1 MALTKKQQNK
11 VLATL
16 DQLNHDNDEHWNK
29 DGSPTVSVVADM
41 AALPQLTKAD
51 IHDIAPDFKR
61 APQTPKDDE
70 TEKLEDG
77 ASVGDV
83 EQEGEGDQSQN
94 EEADAESTAP
104 AGEEQE
110 QTATPPAPPE
120 TNAEQDGEQNREP
133 TEVERVEAQLNAAR
147 QDLDEVTQY
156 IERAR
161 AEQVVR
167 QNRVH
172 RLEIQL
178 SRLSHVH
185 RDTSAATVAGY
196 LQSQQRIRAEQEA
209 QYARMKEEG
218 KIGKPRSQL
227 DKAMARRQG
236 YGHQRMVMPPLFAN
250 NGKK

>member
-16 DQLNHDNDEHWNK
+16 DQLDHDNDEHWNK
-29 DGSPTVSVVADM
+29 DGSPAVSVVADM

-77 ASVGDV
+77 ASAGGA
-83 EQEGEGDQSQN
+83 EQEDGQPQN

-104 AGEEQE
+104 AGEEQG
-110 QTATPPAPPE
+110 QTATPPE
-120 TNAEQDGEQNREP
+120 KQDREP
-133 TEVERVEAQLNAAR
+133 TEVERVEAELNAAR
-147 QDLDEVTQY
+147 RDLDEVTQY
-156 IERAR
+156 IEQAR
-161 AEQVVR
+161 VEQVAR

-196 LQSQQRIRAEQEA
+196 LQSQQRVRAEQEA

-218 KIGKPRSQL
+218 LIGKPRSQL
-227 DKAMARRQG
+227 DRAMARRQG

>member
-1 MALTKKQQNK
+1 MTLTKKQQNK

-16 DQLNHDNDEHWNK
+16 DQLDHDNDEHWNK
-29 DGSPTVSVVADM
+29 DGSPTVSVVAEL
-41 AALPQLTKAD
+41 ATLPQLTKAD

-61 APQTPKDDE
+61 APQEPKDDE

-77 ASVGDV
+77 ASAGGV

-94 EEADAESTAP
+94 EEANAESAAP
-104 AGEEQE
+104 AGEEQ
-110 QTATPPAPPE
+110 TAAPPAPPE
-120 TNAEQDGEQNREP
+120 AEEQNREP

-147 QDLDEVTQY
+147 QDLDEVTQR

-161 AEQVVR
+161 AEQVER

-172 RLEIQL
+172 RLEIHL

-196 LQSQQRIRAEQEA
+196 LQSQQRVRAEQEA

-218 KIGKPRSQL
+218 LVGKPRSQL

>member
-16 DQLNHDNDEHWNK
+16 DQLDHDNDEHWNK
-29 DGSPTVSVVADM
+29 DGSPAVSVVADM

-77 ASVGDV
+77 TSAGDV

-94 EEADAESTAP
+94 EEANAESAAP
-104 AGEEQE
+104 AGEE

-120 TNAEQDGEQNREP
+120 AEEQNREP

-147 QDLDEVTQY
+147 QDLDEVTQR

-161 AEQVVR
+161 AEQVER

-172 RLEIQL
+172 RLEIHL

-196 LQSQQRIRAEQEA
+196 LQSQQRVRAEQEA

-218 KIGKPRSQL
+218 LVGKPRSQL